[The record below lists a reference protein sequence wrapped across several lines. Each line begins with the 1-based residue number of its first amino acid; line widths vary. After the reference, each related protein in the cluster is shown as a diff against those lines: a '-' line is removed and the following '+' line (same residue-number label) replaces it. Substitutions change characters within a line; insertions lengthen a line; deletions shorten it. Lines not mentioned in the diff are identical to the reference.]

1 MRNRPPNRPFPRGNR
16 NRRPADTSDDL
27 SLSDGSDSKPNRK
40 GGRNRKDLPG
50 KTFAPK
56 GGKYGKESKVLNK
69 APEVKVVHFSELVM
83 SKARAAFP
91 DLVGPAFSPEPLAK
105 LEYSKE
111 LDLKNK
117 ALQEFWKAHELPDK
131 PNLIHP
137 SPKPRKYRVT
147 TKRKVM
153 FENGRFRIDF
163 LPEKREA
170 GQPRLGAHSELEPE
184 EHAIIYAFL
193 IDKLNTP
200 AYVSLGRAL
209 NFLVIRGDY
218 HRFAVFFNVNVL
230 SAQVARKAKLLADH
244 LQALDLG
251 KGAATVTAKPAYA
264 GKAGTPMRG
273 PGFTRTGNPK
283 PIPSLPGASPAGA
296 AQVAPVLPDAPKV
309 ASAYLFYDP
318 GRSPFYLDDRAPEGP
333 WKLKRLFGPETVRL
347 RVRQRSY
354 AFQPTAFCQVNA
366 SILPD
371 FLEKAEQL
379 LKPRPEQ
386 RLFDLYCGF
395 GFFSL
400 HLSPLYRETLGVDA
414 AGAAIESAKDMAK
427 AEDGNRAKFNSGRIL
442 GGNLARLLPPVDGGP
457 EAFILDP
464 PRKGVEAGVIRELAA
479 RAPVRVL
486 HIFCDMDTLPREVNQ
501 WRKAGYMIAKVLPVD
516 MFPGTDNLEVMVA
529 FIPDRYGIL
538 NRIDA
543 PARNVL
549 EAAGKDASKNINP
562 RKLGPKRKGPKRF
575 PGQP

>member
-16 NRRPADTSDDL
+16 NRRPADTRDDL
-27 SLSDGSDSKPNRK
+27 SLGEASDSKPNRK
-40 GGRNRKDLPG
+40 GGRKDAPGKRFDRKDG
-50 KTFAPK
+50 KFSK
-56 GGKYGKESKVLNK
+56 GAKVLNQP
-69 APEVKVVHFSELVM
+69 PEEKVVRFSELLM

-91 DLVGPAFSPEPLAK
+91 DLIGAVSSPEPLAR

-131 PNLIHP
+131 PNLVHP

-147 TKRKVM
+147 TKRRVI
-153 FENGRFRIDF
+153 FEHGRFRIDF

-170 GQPRLGAHSELEPE
+170 GQPRLGAVSELEPE
-184 EHAIIYAFL
+184 EHAAIYAFL
-193 IDKLNTP
+193 VDKLNTP

-218 HRFAVFFNVNVL
+218 HRFAVFFNVNQL
-230 SAQVARKAKLLADH
+230 SAQIARKAKLLADH
-244 LQALDLG
+244 LQALELG
-251 KGAATVTAKPAYA
+251 K
-264 GKAGTPMRG
+264 RG
-273 PGFTRTGNPK
+273 PG
-283 PIPSLPGASPAGA
+283 ASGRAPA
-296 AQVAPVLPDAPKV
+296 APVKPPAVSPVPADFPKV
-309 ASAYLFYDP
+309 ASAYLYYDP

-333 WKLKRLFGPETVRL
+333 WKIKRLFGPETVRL
-347 RVRQRSY
+347 RIRQRSY

-379 LKPRPEQ
+379 LKARPEQ

-400 HLSPLYRETLGVDA
+400 HLSPHYRETLGVDA
-414 AGAAIESAKDMAK
+414 AGPAIESARDMAK
-427 AEDGNRAKFNSGRIL
+427 SEEGCRAKFHPGRIL
-442 GGNLARLLPPVDGGP
+442 AGSLARLLPPVDGGP

-464 PRKGVEAGVIRELAA
+464 PRQGVEAGVIRELAT

-501 WRKAGYMIAKVLPVD
+501 WRKCGYMIAKVVPLD

-538 NRIDA
+538 NRIEA
-543 PARNVL
+543 PARNSLDSVAK
-549 EAAGKDASKNINP
+549 EGSKNINP
-562 RKLGPKRKGPKRF
+562 RKLGPRRQGPKVRK
-575 PGQP
+575 P